1 MHTADAR
8 DDVDAETLRVEN
20 IFGAVGL
27 ALVDKMQRAFSE
39 ASGLNPS
46 AVAAIVQVGTSPDLS
61 IEQLRRIVALSH
73 SATVRLVDQLAGDG
87 LVTRVAGDGDK
98 RARALRLTE
107 AGEAL
112 YRRCLAS
119 RRAVLKRAV
128 AGLDTDD
135 MRGLGTLVEK
145 LLPALVDPG
154 DDQDVV
160 CRVCDEKVCVPER
173 CPATHLQ
180 PAAAEGPR

>member
-1 MHTADAR
+1 MHIEDI
-8 DDVDAETLRVEN
+8 DVTPEDDAETLRIEN

-27 ALVDKMQRAFSE
+27 ALVDKMQKAFDE

-46 AVAAIVQVGTSPDLS
+46 EAAAIIQIGTNPGLS

-73 SATVRLVDQLAGDG
+73 SATVRLVDQLASGG
-87 LVTRVAGDGDK
+87 LVTRVAGDADR
-98 RARALRLTE
+98 RAKALRLTE
-107 AGEAL
+107 SGETL

-119 RRAVLKRAV
+119 RRAVIHRAV
-128 AGLDTDD
+128 GN
-135 MRGLGTLVEK
+135 LGPDEIQKLGMLVEK

-154 DDQDVV
+154 GDGDVV

-173 CPATHLQ
+173 CPITHDQ
-180 PAAAEGPR
+180 H